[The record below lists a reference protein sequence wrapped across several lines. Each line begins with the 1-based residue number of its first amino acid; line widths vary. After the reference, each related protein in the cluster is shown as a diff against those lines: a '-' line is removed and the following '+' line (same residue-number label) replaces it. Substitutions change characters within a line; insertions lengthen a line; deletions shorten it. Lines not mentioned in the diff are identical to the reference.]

1 VNLMDKDEI
10 LKFAIPSDGALYEST
25 LLFLQQCGLNVNRE
39 SKRRYVGEIVFQ
51 KGVFVLFQR
60 ASDITSK
67 VEEGNADIGILGHD
81 RYLEIRKEDGP
92 SDVVFENLGFGAC
105 ALSIGVP
112 NSWVDVTA
120 MADLADISMDFKER
134 GLNLKI
140 ATKFP
145 RMVERFLLTNGISH
159 FSLIESS
166 GTLEVA
172 PAMGVADIIAD
183 ITASGTTMR
192 ENALKTINGG
202 VILESEACLI
212 VNSRTVES
220 NEQKS
225 SQARD
230 FIRAIKACLESESLS
245 SNSGN
250 NSE

>member
-1 VNLMDKDEI
+1 MYKDEI

-25 LLFLQQCGLNVNRE
+25 LSFLQQCGLNVNRE
-39 SKRRYVGEIVFQ
+39 SKRRYVGEIEFQ
-51 KGVFVLFQR
+51 EGIFVLFQR
-60 ASDITSK
+60 ASDITSR

-81 RYLEIRKEDGP
+81 RYVEIRKEDGP
-92 SDVVFENLGFGAC
+92 AKVVFKNLGFGAC

-112 NSWVDVTA
+112 NAWVDVTA

-172 PAMGVADIIAD
+172 PAMGVADVIAD

-212 VNSRTVES
+212 VNSQTIES
-220 NEQKS
+220 NELKNR
-225 SQARD
+225 QAQD
-230 FIRAIKACLESESLS
+230 LIEVIRASLKSESS
-245 SNSGN
+245 SFNGAN
-250 NSE
+250 NSQ

>member
-1 VNLMDKDEI
+1 MYKDEI
-10 LKFAIPSDGALYEST
+10 LKFAVPSDGALYEST
-25 LLFLQQCGLNVNRE
+25 LLFLQQCGLDVERE
-39 SKRRYVGEIVFQ
+39 SKRRYVGEIGFQ
-51 KGVFVLFQR
+51 EGIFVLFQR
-60 ASDITSK
+60 ASDITAK

-92 SDVVFENLGFGAC
+92 ANVVFKNLGFGTC
-105 ALSIGVP
+105 ALEIGVP
-112 NSWVDVTA
+112 DSWVDVTA
-120 MADLADISMDFKER
+120 MADLADISMDFKKR

-212 VNSRTVES
+212 VNSRTIES
-220 NEQKS
+220 NKRKS
-225 SQARD
+225 QQAEN
-230 FIRAIKACLESESLS
+230 FMQVIRSHLESESLLS
-245 SNSGN
+245 KPVN
-250 NSE
+250 NSQ

>member
-1 VNLMDKDEI
+1 MPD
-10 LKFAIPSDGALYEST
+10 
-25 LLFLQQCGLNVNRE
+25 
-39 SKRRYVGEIVFQ
+39 
-51 KGVFVLFQR
+51 
-60 ASDITSK
+60 
-67 VEEGNADIGILGHD
+67 
-81 RYLEIRKEDGP
+81 
-92 SDVVFENLGFGAC
+92 
-105 ALSIGVP
+105 
-112 NSWVDVTA
+112 SWVDATT
-120 MADLADISMDFKER
+120 MADLADISMDFKKR

-212 VNSRTVES
+212 VNSGTIES
-220 NEQKS
+220 NKRKS
-225 SQARD
+225 QQAEN
-230 FIRAIKACLESESLS
+230 FMQVIRSHLESESLL
-245 SNSGN
+245 SNRVN
-250 NSE
+250 NSQ

>member
-1 VNLMDKDEI
+1 MNKNDFLR
-10 LKFAIPSDGALYEST
+10 LAIPSDGALHEST
-25 LLFLQQCGLNVNRE
+25 LIFLEDCGLSVNRE
-39 SKRRYVGEIVFQ
+39 SKRRYVGKIRFQ
-51 KGVFVLFQR
+51 EGISVLFQR

-67 VEEGNADIGILGHD
+67 VEEGNADIGLLGHD

-92 SDVVFENLGFGAC
+92 SAVIFENLGFGRC

-112 NSWVDVTA
+112 NSWVDVTS

-145 RMVERFLLTNGISH
+145 RMVERFLLTNGVSH
-159 FSLIESS
+159 FSLIGSS

-183 ITASGTTMR
+183 ITASGATMR

-202 VILESEACLI
+202 VVLESEACLI
-212 VNSRTVES
+212 ANTRTIETNVPKS
-220 NEQKS
+220 NQAHQFIEVIKTHIQSKS
-225 SQARD
+225 L
-230 FIRAIKACLESESLS
+230 C
-245 SNSGN
+245 SNSHSG
-250 NSE
+250 SQ